1 MKKKQTK
8 RYAKPATAKPSKYG
22 VKNPPAQKYTRS
34 THVAPHLSERAKF
47 ERDLG
52 KKLLSGE
59 IPVVPPNLLPRC
71 PVPPTHVKEF
81 DSLCRRYAAGE
92 VSEREVIEQVNKSL
106 HNIRPPQPQYQPP
119 SYQPPIRPAPRPE
132 PQQEPQE
139 QPQEQNETQEGET
152 NGREE

>member
-8 RYAKPATAKPSKYG
+8 RYAKPTTAKPSKYG
-22 VKNPPAQKYTRS
+22 VNPPPQKYTQR
-34 THVAPHLSERAKF
+34 LSERAKF

-119 SYQPPIRPAPRPE
+119 YQPPIRPAPRPE
-132 PQQEPQE
+132 QA
-139 QPQEQNETQEGET
+139 QEQNETQEGET
-152 NGREE
+152 NDK